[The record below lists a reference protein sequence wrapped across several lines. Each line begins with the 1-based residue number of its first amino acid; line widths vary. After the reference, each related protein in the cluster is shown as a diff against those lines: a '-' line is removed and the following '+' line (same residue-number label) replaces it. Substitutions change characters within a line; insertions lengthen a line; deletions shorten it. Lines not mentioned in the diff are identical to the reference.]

1 MYHKKDNNQNYYENR
16 KCEVYQNQYNNHLN
30 RCFEE
35 LSPKGSE
42 MKLAPMPTTKSE
54 LQNALKKTQKKN
66 LLKLKKKQVIKTDY
80 CSVGFG
86 GLGINASV
94 SLSHS
99 VSFIFN

>member
-86 GLGINASV
+86 
-94 SLSHS
+94 
-99 VSFIFN
+99 